1 MTNVSIRIVL
11 YIAGVLIAIGA
22 IVGLTRSCDKRH
34 NQAAQER
41 VEDSQAGAAT
51 NSAADAIGTVQRSS
65 EASAASEEMTRQND
79 RDIRA
84 ADGAAVKIG
93 PGVDAAGRAALCR
106 RAAYRNDPKCKG
118 VK

>member
-1 MTNVSIRIVL
+1 
-11 YIAGVLIAIGA
+11 
-22 IVGLTRSCDKRH
+22 
-34 NQAAQER
+34 
-41 VEDSQAGAAT
+41 
-51 NSAADAIGTVQRSS
+51 
-65 EASAASEEMTRQND
+65 MTRQND